1 MHLAQLRIRN
11 IILLRR
17 SPFSV
22 NIPSVSSPLCH
33 RIVRWRNFVKRTLVW
48 NGLYQFSTKPKQQI
62 PATPH
67 FLYRNNTA
75 HQKTKPSPDSDEIV
89 YHILT
94 RLPPPKK
101 KETSI
106 WSSVNFSDLPPH
118 CDPSLWRRIQKKKS
132 YSQQKYCWRQ
142 LGSFW
147 LSVEVSRLK
156 KKLSRN
162 DVWWLGS
169 RHTWGGG
176 EARRWSV
183 NRYVVDGSS
192 RFSENLFWSCDGGF
206 WMPAYP

>member
-94 RLPPPKK
+94 RLPPP
-101 KETSI
+101 
-106 WSSVNFSDLPPH
+106 
-118 CDPSLWRRIQKKKS
+118 QKKKKHRYDHQS
-132 YSQQKYCWRQ
+132 ILATYLHIVTHLY
-142 LGSFW
+142 GDVF
-147 LSVEVSRLK
+147 K
-156 KKLSRN
+156 KKKVIVNKNIVDVSWVVSDSVWRFPGWRRN
-162 DVWWLGS
+162 WAEMMYD
-169 RHTWGGG
+169 
-176 EARRWSV
+176 
-183 NRYVVDGSS
+183 D
-192 RFSENLFWSCDGGF
+192 
-206 WMPAYP
+206 